1 MTNKTPLLRYN
12 IDHISPSFINQFM
25 LDPVKATKQK
35 FEKIQDEPNM
45 NMFRGTCMEK
55 FVQGVLQKQIDPA
68 RAESWVKEYL
78 SNKTAFTNISDDD
91 KEKEL
96 DNLLGNKKSKG
107 MIKNCL
113 ETLEDLEIS
122 DLRFQQKYSA
132 LLNKTKTKIVG
143 ITDMECY
150 SKKLMSQVCIDFKA
164 SMQIRELSLDNK
176 VQGAVYHRFTNKNI
190 YFLKCSR
197 ARAELQPMTSEDIY
211 EGLETAV
218 HIINIIENICER
230 FDTID
235 EYYKCIYPFKK
246 YDRSEI
252 MNKEIKKTYRRLFN
266 TQENY
271 ERSKK

>member
-1 MTNKTPLLRYN
+1 
-12 IDHISPSFINQFM
+12 
-25 LDPVKATKQK
+25 
-35 FEKIQDEPNM
+35 
-45 NMFRGTCMEK
+45 
-55 FVQGVLQKQIDPA
+55 
-68 RAESWVKEYL
+68 
-78 SNKTAFTNISDDD
+78 
-91 KEKEL
+91 
-96 DNLLGNKKSKG
+96 
-107 MIKNCL
+107 
-113 ETLEDLEIS
+113 
-122 DLRFQQKYSA
+122 
-132 LLNKTKTKIVG
+132 
-143 ITDMECY
+143 
-150 SKKLMSQVCIDFKA
+150 MSQVCIDFKA